1 MLKMRMK
8 QSSIIASIFL
18 VAGEQSNLKVL
29 RQITFSFGMSL
40 IGNVTSMTIID
51 YIGRKKVVNISLST
65 IVGSLILFGFRI
77 PLEKILSSIVFSK
90 LLLIIYITYTIAYS
104 LGMEIIP
111 TVVIAEVFLIEYRGL
126 GCGLAATAHWMANT
140 ITSITIIP
148 TIKLQGSFGA
158 VLLFAGFSIVGI
170 LTVIQL
176 VSETKGLSLEEIEE
190 KSKTRR
196 TKIEQIEKD
205 VA

>member
-18 VAGEQSNLKVL
+18 VAGEQSNLKAL

-51 YIGRKKVVNISLST
+51 CIGRKKVVNISLST

-77 PLEKILSSIVFSK
+77 PLEKMLSSIVFSK

-126 GCGLAATAHWMANT
+126 GGGLAATAHWMANT
-140 ITSITIIP
+140 ITSTTIIP
-148 TIKLQGSFGA
+148 TIKLLGSSSA
-158 VLLFAGFSIVGI
+158 VLLFAEFSIVGI
-170 LTVIQL
+170 LAIIQL
-176 VSETKGLSLEEIEE
+176 VSKTKGLSLEEIEE
-190 KSKTRR
+190 KS
-196 TKIEQIEKD
+196 
-205 VA
+205 

>member
-51 YIGRKKVVNISLST
+51 CIGRKKVLNISLST

-77 PLEKILSSIVFSK
+77 PLEKMLSSIVFSK

-126 GCGLAATAHWMANT
+126 GGGLAATSYWMANT

-148 TIKLQGSFGA
+148 TIKLLGSSGA

-170 LTVIQL
+170 LAIIQL
-176 VSETKGLSLEEIEE
+176 VSETKGLLLEEIEE
-190 KSKTRR
+190 KS
-196 TKIEQIEKD
+196 
-205 VA
+205 